1 MLEKLLTKVFGNK
14 HEKEW
19 KRINP
24 IVDRIN
30 EFYDEYHTL
39 TDKELQAKTTEFK
52 ARIET
57 ATAEI
62 KSEIETLTQHLRSDV
77 ADAENPPDLTAMRD
91 ELKELEQQ
99 EYEITKNVLDE
110 LLPEAYAAV
119 KETCRRLMGRSW
131 DVYDIEITW
140 DMIPFDVQLIGAVVL
155 HEGKIAE
162 MATGEGKTLVAT
174 MPLYLNA
181 LTGKGAHLV
190 TVNDY
195 LARRDCEWMGKI
207 YEFLGLTV
215 SYITNDMDPPQ
226 RKVAYNAD
234 ITYGT
239 NNEFGFDYLRD
250 NMAHRVEDL
259 VQRKHY
265 YAIIDEVDSVLI
277 DEARTPLIISGPVE
291 QSTQKFDEVKS
302 RVAQLVRDQTNLV
315 NRIIADAEKLLKDEN
330 EYEAGIK
337 LLQATRGG
345 PKNKRLTKILHEPGA
360 KKLVHRVEMDYL
372 RDKKLHELDEELFY
386 AIDEKTHVI
395 DLTEKGREMLSR
407 NDSEMFVL
415 PDLSIEFDLIDKNP
429 DLSDVTKLEQKNKL
443 HQLHAEKSERI
454 HNISQLLRAHSLYE
468 RDVEYVVTED
478 GKVMIVDEF
487 TGRLMPGRRYSDGLH
502 QAIEAKEGVKI
513 ERETQTLAT
522 ITLQNFFRLYS
533 KLAGM
538 TGTAET
544 EAHEFWEI
552 YKLDVV
558 VIPTNE
564 SIRRI
569 DYNDQIYRT
578 KREKYNAVINE
589 IIELHK
595 KNRPV
600 LVGTISVEAS
610 ETLSRMLKRSG
621 IKHSV
626 LNAKYH
632 KEEAQIVAKAGQP
645 GMVTI
650 ATNMA
655 GRGTDIKLGKGVVLC
670 DGGCF
675 LVDDHGRPIP
685 DDIDLDDCQLDVPC
699 GLHIIG
705 TERHESRRIDRQLR
719 GRSGRQGDPGASRFY
734 LSLEDDLMRLFGS
747 ERIAG
752 VMDRIGVQ
760 DGEVIQHPMITRSI
774 ERAQK
779 RVEMHNFDIRK
790 HLLEYDDVMNQQR
803 EVIYKM
809 RSHALRG
816 ENLKD
821 QMLEMID
828 EIAEDLIA
836 QYAAENTY
844 IEEWD
849 FAGLNAEIQR
859 LFLLPPLFSNLDEI
873 PTGFSRDDLTELLKQ
888 KAKKNYQ
895 SREHFIGER
904 DMRRLERLASLQVID
919 VCWRE
924 HLYEMDS
931 IKEGI
936 GLRAYGQKD
945 PLIEYKSE
953 GFRAFAEML
962 ARINEDV
969 ISLIFRAQL
978 RDETRFT
985 PRQRPAPARMSE
997 SHAAADGMGFRAA
1010 SSPEAAEQDGQPERP
1025 GKKMPIVVGDKVGR
1039 NDPCPCGSGKKYKKC
1054 CGK

>member
-1 MLEKLLTKVFGNK
+1 MMLDNILTKIFGSK
-14 HEKEW
+14 HERDIN
-19 KRINP
+19 RIRPLANE
-24 IVDRIN
+24 IN
-30 EFYDEYHTL
+30 QYYQQYHELSDDELRY
-39 TDKELQAKTTEFK
+39 KTIEFK
-52 ARIET
+52 KIIQDRVN
-57 ATAEI
+57 EI
-62 KSEIETLTQHLRSDV
+62 QSKISDLYQKLRQDV
-77 ADAENPPDLTAMRD
+77 DFDDSTDPEKIRD
-91 ELKELEQQ
+91 EIKELEK
-99 EYEITKNVLDE
+99 EELEASEEVMKEIV
-110 LLPEAYAAV
+110 PQAFAVV
-119 KETCRRLMGRSW
+119 KETCRRLVGKSW
-131 DVYDIEITW
+131 KVSDIDTTW
-140 DMIPFDVQLIGAVVL
+140 DMVPFDVQLIGGIVL

-181 LTGKGAHLV
+181 LTGKGVHLI

-207 YEFLGLTV
+207 YETLGLT
-215 SYITNDMDPPQ
+215 SAFITNDMNPPQ
-226 RKVAYNAD
+226 RQLAYNSD

-250 NMAHRVEDL
+250 NMVIRIEDL
-259 VQRKHY
+259 VQRTHN

-291 QSTQKFDEVKS
+291 HSTQKFDEVKP
-302 RVAQLVRDQTNLV
+302 RVAQLVRSQTNLI
-315 NRIIADAEKLLKDEN
+315 NRIIAESEMLLNEGN

-337 LLQATRGG
+337 LLQATRGT
-345 PKNKRLTKILHEPGA
+345 PKNKRLLKILHETGV
-360 KKLVHRVEMDYL
+360 KKLIHRVEMDYL
-372 RDKKLHELDEELFY
+372 RDKKLNELDEDLY
-386 AIDEKTHVI
+386 YSIDEKTHII
-395 DLTEKGREMLSR
+395 DLTEKGREALSP
-407 NDSEMFVL
+407 NDPMMFVL
-415 PDLSIEFDLIDKNP
+415 PDLSIELEKIDSDLNLD
-429 DLSDVTKLEQKNKL
+429 DLAKQEVKNKI
-443 HQLHAEKSERI
+443 QTEYGEKSERI
-454 HNISQLLRAHSLYE
+454 HNISQLLRAYSLYE
-468 RDVEYVVTED
+468 RDVEYVVTDD

-522 ITLQNFFRLYS
+522 ITLQNFFRLYD

-544 EAHEFWEI
+544 EAHEFWQI

-564 SIRRI
+564 HVRRI

-578 KREKYNAVINE
+578 KREKYNATINE
-589 IIELHK
+589 IEEMNG

-600 LVGTISVEAS
+600 LVGTISVEVS
-610 ETLSRMLKRSG
+610 ETLSRMLKRRG

-632 KEEAQIVAKAGQP
+632 KEEARIVTKAGQP

-655 GRGTDIKLGKGVVLC
+655 GRGTDIKLGKGVVFC
-670 DGGCF
+670 DGGCY
-675 LVDDHGRPIP
+675 LVDNNGRPVP
-685 DDIDLDDCQLDVPC
+685 DDINLDDCEGDVPC

-719 GRSGRQGDPGASRFY
+719 GRSGRQGDPGSSRFY

-752 VMDRIGVQ
+752 VMDRLGVQ
-760 DGEVIQHPMITRSI
+760 EGEVIQHPMITKSI

-809 RSHALRG
+809 RSNALRG
-816 ENLKD
+816 ENLRD
-821 QMLEMID
+821 QILDMID
-828 EIAEDLIA
+828 QIVEDRVESHCG
-836 QYAAENTY
+836 ENNY
-844 IEEWD
+844 PEDWNWS
-849 FAGLNAEIQR
+849 GLNNDIQR
-859 LFLLPPLFSNLDEI
+859 FFLLPPIYRNLEDE
-873 PTGFSRDDLTELLKQ
+873 PSDLKKEDLIEQIIQ
-888 KAKKNYQ
+888 KAHESYKL
-895 SREHFIGER
+895 RERMVGKSN
-904 DMRRLERLASLQVID
+904 MRRLERLAMLQVID
-919 VCWRE
+919 NSWRE
-924 HLYEMDS
+924 HLYEMDQL
-931 IKEGI
+931 KEGI

-953 GFRAFAEML
+953 GFRAFTDML
-962 ARINEDV
+962 ANLNEGV
-969 ISLIFRAQL
+969 IELIFKAQI
-978 RDETRFT
+978 REETHFV
-985 PRQRPAPARMSE
+985 PRRRPREMSE
-997 SHAAADGMGFRAA
+997 VHDSTVGMGFQAIPQQREE
-1010 SSPEAAEQDGQPERP
+1010 SQGPQQQP
-1025 GKKMPIVVGDKVGR
+1025 GKKVPVVVGPKIGR

-1054 CGK
+1054 CGR